1 MNLEDYKRLN
11 ETMEIPSQGTGSSF
25 RELLEKMF
33 KVIIRLEREAVLGM
47 NYNHRVGQNV
57 SYTISFKLDEL
68 SKSSNEKSKNKQIL
82 QTFAFS
88 LI

>member
-57 SYTISFKLDEL
+57 FYTNNFKLDEL
-68 SKSSNEKSKNKQIL
+68 SKSLNEKSKIAQTL
-82 QTFAFS
+82 QTCAFN